1 MATGDVIC
9 PSLVLGALRDLR
21 HQRHAKK
28 VLWSDSSVVHWTEC
42 ASRVWFIGHFSP
54 MALLDPSST
63 PPAAPRTSS
72 EFLSIVIERIAHPI
86 FVKDR
91 DYRFVFVNSAFEKLT
106 GRSADELAGKTDYDF
121 FPRSQADFF
130 RAKDTEMFTSG
141 ETIEISEEPITDA
154 DGQQHVLSTTKVPL
168 RNDDDEVTHLVG
180 IIHDITP
187 LKEAQQALLE
197 SKVELER
204 RVEQN
209 TVELK
214 RTQRQLLHKERL
226 TVLGQLAAGLAHQ
239 LRNPL
244 ASITNA
250 ASVIEN
256 RLQDD
261 RSSDS
266 RIAIGIIKEEV
277 QVANQIITD
286 LLDYARV
293 RPPIPQEIVLRDLV
307 ESVLDGFSIPT
318 GIVLRRNIP
327 LELTLVVDGD
337 QLRGALRNLVR
348 NAFEAMPLGGELRI
362 VASLEGDEIA
372 ILVSDTGEGIPS
384 DLRGQVFDPL
394 VSSKP
399 LGLGLGLTTAKMLA
413 ENQGG
418 SLTCLDPLEG
428 GATFELRVPLEAAP
442 RSSQVF

>member
-1 MATGDVIC
+1 MTAPD
-9 PSLVLGALRDLR
+9 LGSNP
-21 HQRHAKK
+21 H
-28 VLWSDSSVVHWTEC
+28 
-42 ASRVWFIGHFSP
+42 
-54 MALLDPSST
+54 
-63 PPAAPRTSS
+63 AAPRTSP
-72 EFLSIVIERIAHPI
+72 EFLSVVVERIAHPI

-91 DYRFVFVNSAFEKLT
+91 EFRFVFVNAAFERLT
-106 GRSADELAGKTDYDF
+106 GYSARDLIGKDDYDF
-121 FPRSQADFF
+121 FVESEASFF
-130 RAKDTEMFTSG
+130 RKKDAEMFTTG
-141 ETIEISEEPITDA
+141 EPIDVTEEPITA
-154 DGQQHVLSTTKVPL
+154 RDGKTHILSTTKVPL
-168 RNDDDEVTHLVG
+168 RGDDGQVTHLVG

-187 LKEAQQALLE
+187 LKDAQQALIE
-197 SKVELER
+197 SKAELER
-204 RVEQN
+204 RVQAN
-209 TVELK
+209 TAELK

-256 RLQDD
+256 RLQSG
-261 RSSDS
+261 RSGDS

-307 ESVLDGFSIPT
+307 ESVLDGFPVPT
-318 GIVLRRNIP
+318 GIALYRKIP
-327 LELTLVVDGD
+327 LELSLVVDGE

-348 NAFEAMPLGGELRI
+348 NGFEAMPQGGELRI
-362 VASLEGDEIA
+362 EAALDGDEVRIV
-372 ILVSDTGEGIPS
+372 VSDSGEGIPS

-399 LGLGLGLTTAKMLA
+399 LGLGLGLTTARMLV

-418 SLTCLDPLEG
+418 SLVCLDTVDG
-428 GATFELRVPLEAAP
+428 GASFELRVPLEAAP
-442 RSSQVF
+442 RSSQLF